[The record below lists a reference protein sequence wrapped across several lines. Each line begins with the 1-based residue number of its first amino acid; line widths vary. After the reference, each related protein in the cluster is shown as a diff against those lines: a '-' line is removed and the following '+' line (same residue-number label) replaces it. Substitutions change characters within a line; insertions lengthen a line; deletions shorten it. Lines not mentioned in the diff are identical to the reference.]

1 MAVPRKYKAWFYT
14 HHYDDWYEGSRIV
27 EVGPWASADEV
38 IQATKAAGMN
48 LGHPDDLTVE
58 RPSGFAKYCE
68 FFIKHHGS
76 PSVRLT
82 PEKETT

>member
-14 HHYDDWYEGSRIV
+14 HYYNEWYEGKR
-27 EVGPWASADEV
+27 EVLIKPWASKDEV
-38 IQATKAAGMN
+38 IQATIDAGMN

-58 RPSGFAKYCE
+58 RPSGFSQFCE
-68 FFIKHHGS
+68 FFIKHNGS

-82 PEKETT
+82 PEKE